1 MINHTHDEKHFNASD
16 TLRDMVIGMSDGLT
30 VPFALAA
37 GLSRAV
43 ANNQLIV
50 TAGLAEIAAG
60 AIAMGLGGYLAA
72 RTEVHH
78 FDSERRREEKE
89 TEDIPE
95 VEAEEVASLFR
106 SYDLDDKTV
115 ATLVDA
121 IRSDKQR
128 WVDFMMKFELGL
140 ERPDS
145 GRALKSALTI
155 GIAYIVGG
163 LIPLSP
169 YFFSTVP
176 TIGLQMSILVTL
188 ISLFIFGYVKGKFT
202 VATPWRSAF
211 QTLAIGAV
219 AASAAY
225 GIARLF
231 G

>member
-1 MINHTHDEKHFNASD
+1 
-16 TLRDMVIGMSDGLT
+16 
-30 VPFALAA
+30 
-37 GLSRAV
+37 
-43 ANNQLIV
+43 
-50 TAGLAEIAAG
+50 
-60 AIAMGLGGYLAA
+60 
-72 RTEVHH
+72 
-78 FDSERRREEKE
+78 
-89 TEDIPE
+89 
-95 VEAEEVASLFR
+95 
-106 SYDLDDKTV
+106 V

-225 GIARLF
+225 GIARRF